1 MVAGW
6 ASVES
11 AAVVSPSSA
20 EGAAGYVSG
29 ETGDAAGGDSRA
41 VGRRSGLVG
50 T

>member
-6 ASVES
+6 ASVEW
-11 AAVVSPSSA
+11 AAVVSPLRA
-20 EGAAGYVSG
+20 AGAAGYVSG
-29 ETGDAAGGDSRA
+29 GTDDAAGGDSRA